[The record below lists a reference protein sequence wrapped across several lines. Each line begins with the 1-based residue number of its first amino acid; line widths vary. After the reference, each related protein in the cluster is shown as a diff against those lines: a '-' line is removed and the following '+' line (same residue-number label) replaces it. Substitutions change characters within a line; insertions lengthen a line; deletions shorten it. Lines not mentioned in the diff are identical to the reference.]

1 MTAASRVW
9 PCVQCAGV
17 FQPPLSPEIPH
28 FLSPAAHL
36 LLFAYISPLF
46 FAYCQETL
54 WAMVY
59 IHQWNRNI
67 AWRLVLVLYDPVFT
81 RCSLRNEG
89 ATCKHQVQISF
100 ILLFCSFCS
109 FVSNPFY
116 FARPPGR
123 RGLWVAATAKCPHF
137 VRHSESDTP
146 TGKTHKTQNVRFA
159 KKQPDIQYCVSPQY
173 LTHWL
178 TWVWFLRKH
187 WKSNIDALYSRGS
200 KAIRKLV
207 LADIEAVQPQI

>member
-9 PCVQCAGV
+9 PGVQCAGV
-17 FQPPLSPEIPH
+17 FQPLSPEIPH

-54 WAMVY
+54 SVMVY
-59 IHQWNRNI
+59 VHQWNRNI

-100 ILLFCSFCS
+100 ILLFCF
-109 FVSNPFY
+109 FVLLSATPFIL
-116 FARPPGR
+116 PGR
-123 RGLWVAATAKCPHF
+123 QAGGGYGWRRQPNVHISWDTAR
-137 VRHSESDTP
+137 VTR
-146 TGKTHKTQNVRFA
+146 
-159 KKQPDIQYCVSPQY
+159 PQEKHTRPKMLDLQKNN
-173 LTHWL
+173 LTFSIASVPNIWL
-178 TWVWFLRKH
+178 TDWLEC
-187 WKSNIDALYSRGS
+187 GS
-200 KAIRKLV
+200 
-207 LADIEAVQPQI
+207 

>member
-1 MTAASRVW
+1 M
-9 PCVQCAGV
+9 
-17 FQPPLSPEIPH
+17 
-28 FLSPAAHL
+28 
-36 LLFAYISPLF
+36 
-46 FAYCQETL
+46 
-54 WAMVY
+54 
-59 IHQWNRNI
+59 
-67 AWRLVLVLYDPVFT
+67 T
-81 RCSLRNEG
+81 RCLQDVPSEMREQLVN
-89 ATCKHQVQISF
+89 TKSKSV
-100 ILLFCSFCS
+100 LFCYFVFCS
-109 FVSNPFY
+109 FVSDPFY
-116 FARPPGR
+116 FARPPGW

-146 TGKTHKTQNVRFA
+146 TGKTHKTHNVRIA
-159 KKQPDIQYCVSPQY
+159 KKQPDIQAKHYFSPQY

>member
-9 PCVQCAGV
+9 PGVQCAGV

-100 ILLFCSFCS
+100 ILLFCF
-109 FVSNPFY
+109 FVLLSATPFIL
-116 FARPPGR
+116 PGR
-123 RGLWVAATAKCPHF
+123 QAGGGYGWRRQPNVHISWDTARVTRPQEKHT
-137 VRHSESDTP
+137 RP
-146 TGKTHKTQNVRFA
+146 TMLELQKNN
-159 KKQPDIQYCVSPQY
+159 
-173 LTHWL
+173 LTSRQSITSVPNIWL
-178 TWVWFLRKH
+178 TDWLEC
-187 WKSNIDALYSRGS
+187 GS
-200 KAIRKLV
+200 
-207 LADIEAVQPQI
+207 